1 MLADVMLKFEK
12 AEVQMIKRMCSVS
25 MKKTNR
31 KTSEDLG
38 NLVGVEPITTV
49 IRRGRLGWYG
59 YVKRKINKTG

>member
-1 MLADVMLKFEK
+1 
-12 AEVQMIKRMCSVS
+12 MCSVS

-49 IRRGRLGWYG
+49 IRRGRLDGMDM
-59 YVKRKINKTG
+59 